1 MSNGPSPDADQLRS
15 VLAAYY
21 EVATAT
27 WPELHPAMRANRPQ
41 WPARNQTQLQAELD
55 GYLKEAA
62 PPRSNVRVFWKLG
75 PEYRFA
81 GCNALFAQDA
91 GISREELM
99 GMNDFDK
106 RLPWFA
112 HAAKYR
118 SDDEE
123 IFKSGRA
130 DLDILEHQSSS
141 TGKTWVRAGKTPIR
155 GPGGTSIGV
164 FGMYEVLD
172 AATGRK
178 LFSQR
183 EGIR

>member
-1 MSNGPSPDADQLRS
+1 MSGMNSEEVRA

-21 EVATAT
+21 EVASVS
-27 WPELHPAMRANRPQ
+27 WPELHPAMAANRLR
-41 WPARNQTQLQAELD
+41 WSGKSVSQLAAELE
-55 GYLKEAA
+55 GYIQEAA

-81 GCNALFAQDA
+81 GCNELFAKDA
-91 GISREELM
+91 GLRRAELI
-99 GMNDFDK
+99 GLNDYDK
-106 RLPWFA
+106 RLPWFPN
-112 HAAKYR
+112 AAKFR

-130 DLDILEHQSSS
+130 NLDILEHQKAA
-141 TGKTWVRAGKTPIR
+141 TGTTWVRAGKTPIR
-155 GPGGTSIGV
+155 NAAGKPIGI

-172 AATGRK
+172 GATGRK

>member
-1 MSNGPSPDADQLRS
+1 MSGMSPEEVRA

-21 EVATAT
+21 DVASVS
-27 WPELHPAMRANRPQ
+27 WPELHPAMAANRLR
-41 WPARNQTQLQAELD
+41 WTSRSDAQLESELD
-55 GYLKEAA
+55 GYVQDAA

-81 GCNALFAQDA
+81 GCNELFAADA
-91 GISREELM
+91 GIRRAELI
-99 GMNDFDK
+99 GLNDYDK

-112 HAAKYR
+112 NSAKYR

-130 DLDILEHQSSS
+130 NLNILEHQKSS
-141 TGKTWVRAGKTPIR
+141 TGTTWVRAGKTPIR
-155 GPGGTSIGV
+155 NSAGKPIGI

-178 LFSQR
+178 LFAKR

>member
-1 MSNGPSPDADQLRS
+1 MSGMSAGEVRA

-21 EVATAT
+21 DVASTS
-27 WPELHPAMRANRPQ
+27 WPELHPAMAVNRLL
-41 WPARNQTQLQAELD
+41 WNARSDDQLEIELD
-55 GYLKEAA
+55 GYVQEAE

-75 PEYRFA
+75 PEFRFA
-81 GCNALFAQDA
+81 GCNELFARDA
-91 GISREELM
+91 GLPRSELI
-99 GMNDFDK
+99 GLNDYDK

-112 HAAKYR
+112 NAAKFR

-123 IFKSGRA
+123 IFKSNRA
-130 DLDILEHQSSS
+130 NLDILEHQKAS
-141 TGKTWVRAGKTPIR
+141 TGVTWVRAGKTPIR
-155 GPGGTSIGV
+155 GRDGQPIGI

-178 LFSQR
+178 LFAKR

>member
-1 MSNGPSPDADQLRS
+1 MSPEELRA

-21 EVATAT
+21 EVVAAS
-27 WPELHPAMRANRPQ
+27 WPELHPAMATNRLR
-41 WPARNQTQLQAELD
+41 WSSKSASQLEAELE
-55 GYLKEAA
+55 GYLREAA

-81 GCNALFAQDA
+81 GCNELFATDA
-91 GISREELM
+91 GIRRSELI
-99 GMNDFDK
+99 GLNDYDK

-112 HAAKYR
+112 NSAKYR
-118 SDDEE
+118 TDDED
-123 IFKSGRA
+123 IFRSGRA
-130 DLDILEHQSSS
+130 NLDILEHQKSS
-141 TGKTWVRAGKTPIR
+141 TGTTWVRAGKTPIR
-155 GPGGTSIGV
+155 NSEGKPIGI